1 MNRKDIANDRLG
13 NEIISFI
20 ESFDIEET
28 GIYKGGDTMKLTNEW
43 CHPLGLV
50 TFRPGPSNKAVVDV
64 VVGWIYLGTGFL

>member
-1 MNRKDIANDRLG
+1 
-13 NEIISFI
+13 
-20 ESFDIEET
+20 
-28 GIYKGGDTMKLTNEW
+28 MKLTNEW